1 MAKLIRNRS
10 TKELRA
16 WWDAVLKAA
25 AFAPKLSVEKRKAK

>member
-1 MAKLIRNRS
+1 MKLIRNRS

-25 AFAPKLSVEKRKAK
+25 ASAPKLTVDKKKSK